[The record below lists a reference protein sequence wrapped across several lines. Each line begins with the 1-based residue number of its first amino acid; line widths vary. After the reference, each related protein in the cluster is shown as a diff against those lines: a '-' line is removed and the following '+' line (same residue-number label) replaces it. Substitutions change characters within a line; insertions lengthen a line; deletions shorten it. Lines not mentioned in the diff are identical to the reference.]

1 MSSTEQENVE
11 LRGEVDRLKLELE
24 KLSIMMDVINDER
37 EQAVAS
43 EPIPTVVVSTPHPIA
58 TVAASAG
65 ISQSLEVVCS
75 SGDMHNENF
84 RPPGP

>member
-24 KLSIMMDVINDER
+24 KLSIMMDVIMAER

-43 EPIPTVVVSTPHPIA
+43 EPIPNGVVSATAEGISQPIA
-58 TVAASAG
+58 TAAVSTG
-65 ISQSLEVVCS
+65 IS
-75 SGDMHNENF
+75 H
-84 RPPGP
+84 